1 VVITLRALSGGC
13 GTDERGLP
21 IKDAFLTF
29 LIVSVAYIVTF
40 SLTFGFVFPLQQLL
54 FSGISTQVGLLFLP
68 HGVRVLTL
76 YFYGWR
82 GMFYLLPVSYLM
94 ILLSVE
100 QTGQD
105 LLAPVVS
112 LVCCYFG
119 IQAIRLV
126 FSDTISVS
134 LKPQDWKLMVLG
146 GVAAS
151 IFNALGLALLD
162 HGQGS
167 VAPNSTRFF
176 EVLGYVTGDVLG
188 LVICL
193 LFMVYFF
200 RMIRYFK
207 PMSND

>member
-1 VVITLRALSGGC
+1 M
-13 GTDERGLP
+13 
-21 IKDAFLTF
+21 KDAFLTF
-29 LIVSVAYIVTF
+29 LTVCVAYIVTF

-54 FSGISTQVGLLFLP
+54 LSGISSQVGLLFLP

-82 GMFYLLPVSYLM
+82 GMFYLLPASYLM

-126 FSDTISVS
+126 FSDTTSLS
-134 LKPQDWKLMVLG
+134 LKPQDWKLMALG

-162 HGQGS
+162 HGQES
-167 VAPNSTRFF
+167 SAPNSTRFF

-193 LFMVYFF
+193 VFMVYFF
-200 RMIRYFK
+200 RMVRHLK
-207 PMSND
+207 PISDD

>member
-1 VVITLRALSGGC
+1 M
-13 GTDERGLP
+13 
-21 IKDAFLTF
+21 KDAFLTF

-40 SLTFGFVFPLQQLL
+40 SLTFGFVFPLQHLL

-82 GMFYLLPVSYLM
+82 GMFYLLPAAYLM

-151 IFNALGLALLD
+151 IFNGLGLALLD
-162 HGQGS
+162 HGQDS
-167 VAPNSTRFF
+167 VAPISTRFF

-193 LFMVYFF
+193 VFMVYFF
-200 RMIRYFK
+200 RMVRHLK
-207 PMSND
+207 PMSDD

>member
-1 VVITLRALSGGC
+1 M
-13 GTDERGLP
+13 
-21 IKDAFLTF
+21 KDAFLTF
-29 LIVSVAYIVTF
+29 LIVSVVYIVTF
-40 SLTFGFVFPLQQLL
+40 ALTFGFVFPLQKLL
-54 FSGISTQVGLLFLP
+54 FSGVSTQVSLLFLP

-82 GMFYLLPVSYLM
+82 GVFYLLPVSYLM

-119 IQAIRLV
+119 LQFIRLV
-126 FSDTISVS
+126 FSDTKSVS

-151 IFNALGLALLD
+151 IFNGLGLALLD
-162 HGQGS
+162 HGQDS
-167 VAPNSTRFF
+167 VVANSTKFF
-176 EVLGYVTGDVLG
+176 EVLGYVTGDVFG

-193 LFMVYFF
+193 IFTVYFF
-200 RMIRYFK
+200 RIVRHLK
-207 PMSND
+207 PLSDD

>member
-1 VVITLRALSGGC
+1 M
-13 GTDERGLP
+13 
-21 IKDAFLTF
+21 KDAFLTF

-54 FSGISTQVGLLFLP
+54 LSGISSQVGLLFLP

-126 FSDTISVS
+126 FSDTIPSLSHLGLYSLYNNSCSAAYPPKSVCYS
-134 LKPQDWKLMVLG
+134 CRMECECLRFTSMDG
-146 GVAAS
+146 EGCS
-151 IFNALGLALLD
+151 IFYRRA
-162 HGQGS
+162 
-167 VAPNSTRFF
+167 T
-176 EVLGYVTGDVLG
+176 
-188 LVICL
+188 
-193 LFMVYFF
+193 
-200 RMIRYFK
+200 
-207 PMSND
+207 

>member
-1 VVITLRALSGGC
+1 MRDLLQ
-13 GTDERGLP
+13 
-21 IKDAFLTF
+21 TF

-54 FSGISTQVGLLFLP
+54 LSGMSSQVGLLFLP

-134 LKPQDWKLMVLG
+134 LKSQDWKLMVLG

-162 HGQGS
+162 HGQDS

-200 RMIRYFK
+200 RMVRHFK
-207 PMSND
+207 PMSDD

>member
-1 VVITLRALSGGC
+1 M
-13 GTDERGLP
+13 
-21 IKDAFLTF
+21 KDAFLTL
-29 LIVSVAYIVTF
+29 LIISVAYIVTF

-54 FSGISTQVGLLFLP
+54 LSGVSSQVGLLFLP

-82 GMFYLLPVSYLM
+82 GMLYLLPSSYLM
-94 ILLSVE
+94 TLLSVE
-100 QTGQD
+100 QTGID
-105 LLAPVVS
+105 LLAPIVS

-134 LKPQDWKLMVLG
+134 LKRQDWKLMVLG

-151 IFNALGLALLD
+151 IFNGLGLSLLD
-162 HGQGS
+162 HRQDNVVS
-167 VAPNSTRFF
+167 NSTKFF

-188 LVICL
+188 LVVCL
-193 LFMVYFF
+193 AFVVYSF
-200 RMIRYFK
+200 RMVRHLK
-207 PMSND
+207 LMSDD

>member
-1 VVITLRALSGGC
+1 M
-13 GTDERGLP
+13 
-21 IKDAFLTF
+21 KDAFLTL
-29 LIVSVAYIVTF
+29 LIISVAYIVTF

-54 FSGISTQVGLLFLP
+54 LSGVSTQVGLLFLP

-82 GMFYLLPVSYLM
+82 GMLYLLPSSYLM
-94 ILLSVE
+94 TLLSVE
-100 QTGQD
+100 QTGID
-105 LLAPVVS
+105 LLAPIVS

-134 LKPQDWKLMVLG
+134 LKRQDWKLMVLG

-151 IFNALGLALLD
+151 IFNGLGLSLLD
-162 HGQGS
+162 HRQDNVVS
-167 VAPNSTRFF
+167 NSTKFF

-188 LVICL
+188 LVVCL
-193 LFMVYFF
+193 AFVVYFF
-200 RMIRYFK
+200 RMVRHLK
-207 PMSND
+207 LMSDD

>member
-1 VVITLRALSGGC
+1 MLSEGC
-13 GTDERGLP
+13 GADERGRP
-21 IKDAFLTF
+21 MKDAFLTF
-29 LIVSVAYIVTF
+29 LIVSVVYIVTF
-40 SLTFGFVFPLQQLL
+40 SLTFGFVFPLQKLL
-54 FSGISTQVGLLFLP
+54 FSGVSTQVSLLFLP

-82 GMFYLLPVSYLM
+82 GVFYLLPVSYLM

-119 IQAIRLV
+119 LQFFRLV
-126 FSDTISVS
+126 FSDTKSVS
-134 LKPQDWKLMVLG
+134 FKPQDWKLMILG

-151 IFNALGLALLD
+151 IFNGLGLALLD
-162 HGQGS
+162 HGKSS
-167 VAPNSTRFF
+167 VVPNSTRFF

-188 LVICL
+188 LIVCL
-193 LFMVYFF
+193 AFMVYFF
-200 RMIRYFK
+200 RMVRHFK
-207 PMSND
+207 PMSDD

>member
-1 VVITLRALSGGC
+1 M
-13 GTDERGLP
+13 
-21 IKDAFLTF
+21 KDAFLTL
-29 LIVSVAYIVTF
+29 LIISVAYIVTF

-54 FSGISTQVGLLFLP
+54 LSGVSTQVGLLFLP

-82 GMFYLLPVSYLM
+82 GMLYLLPSSYLM
-94 ILLSVE
+94 TLLSVE
-100 QTGQD
+100 QTGID
-105 LLAPVVS
+105 LLAPIVS

-134 LKPQDWKLMVLG
+134 LKRQDWKLMVLG

-151 IFNALGLALLD
+151 IFNGLGLSLLD
-162 HGQGS
+162 HRQDNVVS
-167 VAPNSTRFF
+167 NSTKFF

-188 LVICL
+188 LVVCL
-193 LFMVYFF
+193 AFVVYSF
-200 RMIRYFK
+200 RMVRHLK
-207 PMSND
+207 LMSDD

>member
-1 VVITLRALSGGC
+1 
-13 GTDERGLP
+13 
-21 IKDAFLTF
+21 
-29 LIVSVAYIVTF
+29 
-40 SLTFGFVFPLQQLL
+40 
-54 FSGISTQVGLLFLP
+54 
-68 HGVRVLTL
+68 
-76 YFYGWR
+76 
-82 GMFYLLPVSYLM
+82 MFYLLPVSYLM

-162 HGQGS
+162 HGQDS

-200 RMIRYFK
+200 RMVRHFK
-207 PMSND
+207 PMSDD

>member
-1 VVITLRALSGGC
+1 M
-13 GTDERGLP
+13 
-21 IKDAFLTF
+21 KDAFLTL
-29 LIVSVAYIVTF
+29 LIISVAYIVTF

-54 FSGISTQVGLLFLP
+54 LSGVSSQVGLLFLP

-82 GMFYLLPVSYLM
+82 GMLYLLPSSYLM
-94 ILLSVE
+94 TLLSVE
-100 QTGQD
+100 QTGID
-105 LLAPVVS
+105 LLAPLVS

-134 LKPQDWKLMVLG
+134 LKRQDWKLMVLG

-151 IFNALGLALLD
+151 IFNALGLSLLD
-162 HGQGS
+162 HRQDS
-167 VAPNSTRFF
+167 VVSNSTRIF

-188 LVICL
+188 LVVCL
-193 LFMVYFF
+193 LSWFIFSYGKASQTYV
-200 RMIRYFK
+200 
-207 PMSND
+207 

>member
-1 VVITLRALSGGC
+1 M
-13 GTDERGLP
+13 
-21 IKDAFLTF
+21 KDAFLTF
-29 LIVSVAYIVTF
+29 LIVSVVYIVTF
-40 SLTFGFVFPLQQLL
+40 SLTFGFVFPLQKLL
-54 FSGISTQVGLLFLP
+54 FSGVSTQVSLLFLP

-119 IQAIRLV
+119 LQFFQLV
-126 FSDTISVS
+126 FSDTKSVS
-134 LKPQDWKLMVLG
+134 FKPQDWKLMILG

-151 IFNALGLALLD
+151 IFNGLGLALLD
-162 HGQGS
+162 HGKSS
-167 VAPNSTRFF
+167 VVPNSTRFF

-188 LVICL
+188 LVVCL
-193 LFMVYFF
+193 AFMVYFF
-200 RMIRYFK
+200 RMVRHFK
-207 PMSND
+207 PMSDD

>member
-1 VVITLRALSGGC
+1 MRDLLH
-13 GTDERGLP
+13 
-21 IKDAFLTF
+21 TF
-29 LIVSVAYIVTF
+29 LIVSVAYILTF
-40 SLTFGFVFPLQQLL
+40 SLTFGFAFPLQQLL
-54 FSGISTQVGLLFLP
+54 FSGVSTQVSLLFLP
-68 HGVRVLTL
+68 HGVRVITL

-82 GMFYLLPVSYLM
+82 GVFYLLPVSYLM

-162 HGQGS
+162 HGQDS

-193 LFMVYFF
+193 LLMVYFF
-200 RMIRYFK
+200 RMVKHFK
-207 PMSND
+207 PMSDD

>member
-1 VVITLRALSGGC
+1 MRDLLH
-13 GTDERGLP
+13 
-21 IKDAFLTF
+21 TF
-29 LIVSVAYIVTF
+29 LIVSVAYILTF

-54 FSGISTQVGLLFLP
+54 LSGISSQVGLLFLP

-82 GMFYLLPVSYLM
+82 GMFYLLPASYLM

-105 LLAPVVS
+105 LLAPVIS

-162 HGQGS
+162 HGQDS

-200 RMIRYFK
+200 RMVMHFK
-207 PMSND
+207 PMSDD

>member
-1 VVITLRALSGGC
+1 MLSEGC
-13 GTDERGLP
+13 GADERGRP
-21 IKDAFLTF
+21 MKDAFLTF
-29 LIVSVAYIVTF
+29 LIVSVVYIVTF
-40 SLTFGFVFPLQQLL
+40 SLTFGFVFPLQKLL
-54 FSGISTQVGLLFLP
+54 FSGVSTQVSLLFLP

-119 IQAIRLV
+119 LQFIRLV
-126 FSDTISVS
+126 FSDTKSVS
-134 LKPQDWKLMVLG
+134 FKPQDWKLMILG

-151 IFNALGLALLD
+151 IFNGLGLALLD
-162 HGQGS
+162 HGKSS
-167 VAPNSTRFF
+167 VVPNSTRFF

-188 LVICL
+188 LIVCL
-193 LFMVYFF
+193 AFMVYFF
-200 RMIRYFK
+200 RMVRHFK
-207 PMSND
+207 PMSDD

>member
-1 VVITLRALSGGC
+1 M
-13 GTDERGLP
+13 
-21 IKDAFLTF
+21 KDAFLTF
-29 LIVSVAYIVTF
+29 LIVSVVYIVTF
-40 SLTFGFVFPLQQLL
+40 ALTFGFVFPLQKLL
-54 FSGISTQVGLLFLP
+54 FSGVSTQVSLLFLP

-82 GMFYLLPVSYLM
+82 GMFYLLPASYLM

-119 IQAIRLV
+119 LQFIRLV
-126 FSDTISVS
+126 FSDTKSVS

-151 IFNALGLALLD
+151 IFNGLGLALLD
-162 HGQGS
+162 HGKSS
-167 VAPNSTRFF
+167 VVPNSTRFF

-188 LVICL
+188 LVVCL
-193 LFMVYFF
+193 AFMVYFF
-200 RMIRYFK
+200 RMVRHFK
-207 PMSND
+207 PMSDD

>member
-1 VVITLRALSGGC
+1 MLSEGC
-13 GTDERGLP
+13 GADERGRP
-21 IKDAFLTF
+21 MKDAFLTF
-29 LIVSVAYIVTF
+29 LIVSVVYIVTF
-40 SLTFGFVFPLQQLL
+40 SLTFGFVFPLQKLL
-54 FSGISTQVGLLFLP
+54 FSGVSTQVGLLFLP

-119 IQAIRLV
+119 LQFFRLV
-126 FSDTISVS
+126 FSDTKSVS
-134 LKPQDWKLMVLG
+134 FKPQDWKLMILG

-151 IFNALGLALLD
+151 IFNGLGLALLD
-162 HGQGS
+162 HGKSS
-167 VAPNSTRFF
+167 VVPNSTRFF

-188 LVICL
+188 LVVCL
-193 LFMVYFF
+193 AFMVYFF
-200 RMIRYFK
+200 RMVRHFK
-207 PMSND
+207 PMSDD

>member
-1 VVITLRALSGGC
+1 MRDLLN
-13 GTDERGLP
+13 
-21 IKDAFLTF
+21 TF

-54 FSGISTQVGLLFLP
+54 LSGLSSQVGLLFLP

-82 GMFYLLPVSYLM
+82 GMFYLLPASCLM
-94 ILLSVE
+94 VLLSLE

-162 HGQGS
+162 HGQDS
-167 VAPNSTRFF
+167 VVANFTRLF

-200 RMIRYFK
+200 RMVRNLK
-207 PMSND
+207 LMSDN

>member
-1 VVITLRALSGGC
+1 M
-13 GTDERGLP
+13 
-21 IKDAFLTF
+21 KDAFLTF

-54 FSGISTQVGLLFLP
+54 LSGISSQVGLLFLP

-82 GMFYLLPVSYLM
+82 GMFYLLPASYLM

-126 FSDTISVS
+126 FSDTTSVS
-134 LKPQDWKLMVLG
+134 LKPQDWKLMALG

-162 HGQGS
+162 HGQES
-167 VAPNSTRFF
+167 SAPNSTRFF

-193 LFMVYFF
+193 VFMVYFF
-200 RMIRYFK
+200 RMVRRIK
-207 PMSND
+207 PISDD

>member
-1 VVITLRALSGGC
+1 MRDLLH
-13 GTDERGLP
+13 
-21 IKDAFLTF
+21 TF
-29 LIVSVAYIVTF
+29 LIVSVAYTVTF

-54 FSGISTQVGLLFLP
+54 FSGVSTQVGLLFLP
-68 HGVRVLTL
+68 HGVRVITL

-82 GMFYLLPVSYLM
+82 GMFYLLPASYLM

-112 LVCCYFG
+112 LLCCYLGMQFV
-119 IQAIRLV
+119 RLL

-134 LKPQDWKLMVLG
+134 LKPRDWKLMALG

-162 HGQGS
+162 HGRDS
-167 VAPNSTRFF
+167 VVSNFTRLF

-200 RMIRYFK
+200 RMVRHLK
-207 PMSND
+207 LMSDN

>member
-1 VVITLRALSGGC
+1 M
-13 GTDERGLP
+13 
-21 IKDAFLTF
+21 KDAFLTF
-29 LIVSVAYIVTF
+29 LIVSVAYVVTF

-54 FSGISTQVGLLFLP
+54 LSGVSSQVGLLFLP

-82 GMFYLLPVSYLM
+82 GMFYLLPASYLM

-126 FSDTISVS
+126 FSDTTSVS
-134 LKPQDWKLMVLG
+134 LKPQDWKLMALG

-162 HGQGS
+162 HGQES
-167 VAPNSTRFF
+167 SAPNSTRFF
-176 EVLGYVTGDVLG
+176 EVLGYITGDVLG

-193 LFMVYFF
+193 AFMVYFF
-200 RMIRYFK
+200 RMVRHLK
-207 PMSND
+207 PISDD

>member
-1 VVITLRALSGGC
+1 M
-13 GTDERGLP
+13 
-21 IKDAFLTF
+21 KDAFLAL

-54 FSGISTQVGLLFLP
+54 LSGISTQVGLLFLP

-82 GMFYLLPVSYLM
+82 GMFYLLPSSYLM
-94 ILLSVE
+94 TLLSVE

-105 LLAPVVS
+105 LLAPIVS
-112 LVCCYFG
+112 LMCCYFG

-134 LKPQDWKLMVLG
+134 LKRQDWKLMVLG
-146 GVAAS
+146 GVTAS
-151 IFNALGLALLD
+151 IFNGLGLSLLD
-162 HGQGS
+162 HRQDS
-167 VAPNSTRFF
+167 VVANSTKFF

-188 LVICL
+188 LVACL
-193 LFMVYFF
+193 AFVVYSF
-200 RMIRYFK
+200 RMVRHLK
-207 PMSND
+207 LMSDD